1 MMSDGDDKDDDDADD
16 DDDEQA
22 LPSPSQRVASR
33 VAARAIILHQGGNT
47 YSTLVKKYIRSNHT
61 TEPVCYHYEKLE
73 NTVHRCF

>member
-1 MMSDGDDKDDDDADD
+1 MMSDGDDDKDDDD

-22 LPSPSQRVASR
+22 LPSPSQRVAPR
-33 VAARAIILHQGGNT
+33 RAARAIILHQGGNT
-47 YSTLVKKYIRSNHT
+47 YSTLVKKHIRSNDT